1 MVGMPL
7 GDAQAGQDYPREDA
21 PEPAPLDVTRAHTG
35 GKPERIAVRKGPE
48 RIAVRRGVE
57 RF

>member
-1 MVGMPL
+1 M
-7 GDAQAGQDYPREDA
+7 GQDYPPEDV
-21 PEPAPLDVTRAHTG
+21 PEQAALLVTRDRLG
-35 GKPERIAVRKGPE
+35 GKPERIAVRHGPE